1 MKLKG
6 TILIVDDEQIN
17 LDFFD
22 VMLSKLG
29 FKVVKALDGEEAL
42 ERVKESDPDLI
53 ILDNIMP
60 KLTGWEVTKK
70 LKRDAEYKKYRNIPI
85 IMFSAMDDVKDK
97 IEGLELGVDDYIT
110 KPFNFS
116 EVLARIRAVL
126 RNRELVKQIT
136 RRERRL
142 AVLESLNNSLIFFT
156 EHIRKPIEELVNQA
170 EKLDVN
176 NPEVVKEF
184 LEKFRRESSEIL
196 ATMNGL
202 KEEVDELQKKGERI
216 KRGDITLEELE
227 KKFEKHLQNWKK
239 RQKQLEG
246 EEK

>member
-42 ERVKESDPDLI
+42 ERVKDSNPDLI

-70 LKRDAEYKKYRNIPI
+70 LKKDNEYRKYRNIPI

-156 EHIRKPIEELVNQA
+156 EHIRKPIQDLIDKA
-170 EKLDVN
+170 DKLDVN
-176 NPEVVKEF
+176 DVEAVKSLLADLKSEGN
-184 LEKFRRESSEIL
+184 EIL
-196 ATMNGL
+196 ATINGL
-202 KEEVDELQKKGERI
+202 KDEIDELQKKGERI

-227 KKFEKHLQNWKK
+227 KKFEKHLRNWKK
-239 RQKQLEG
+239 RQKQLE
-246 EEK
+246 EV